1 MRFTTV
7 AYRSPPM
14 RCLSVTLSA
23 ALLVAAA
30 PGVLAN
36 PELARSKICLGC
48 HDVNEKKI
56 GPAFKD
62 VAARYAGQKDAAARL
77 ADKVVKGGSGA
88 WGVLPM
94 PANPKVT
101 PEEAR
106 QLVAWILTLK

>member
-1 MRFTTV
+1 MRGL
-7 AYRSPPM
+7 
-14 RCLSVTLSA
+14 CVTLCTV
-23 ALLVAAA
+23 LLVAAVPA
-30 PGVLAN
+30 ARAN
-36 PELARSKICLGC
+36 PELARAKICLGC
-48 HDVNEKKI
+48 HDVKDKKI

-77 ADKVVKGGSGA
+77 ADKVLRGGSGV

-94 PANPKVT
+94 PANPRVT

>member
-1 MRFTTV
+1 
-7 AYRSPPM
+7 M
-14 RCLSVTLSA
+14 RCLCVSLCT

-30 PGVLAN
+30 PAACAN

-48 HDVNEKKI
+48 HDISEKKI

-77 ADKVVKGGSGA
+77 ADKVIKGGAGV

>member
-14 RCLSVTLSA
+14 RCLCVTLYA
-23 ALLVAAA
+23 ASLLAAA
-30 PGVLAN
+30 PAVVAS

-62 VAARYAGQKDAAARL
+62 VAARYAGQKDAAPRL
-77 ADKVVKGGSGA
+77 ADKVIKGGAGV

>member
-1 MRFTTV
+1 MAST
-7 AYRSPPM
+7 ASP
-14 RCLSVTLSA
+14 RAGGGEEWS
-23 ALLVAAA
+23 
-30 PGVLAN
+30 
-36 PELARSKICLGC
+36 ER
-48 HDVNEKKI
+48 KI

-77 ADKVVKGGSGA
+77 ADKVVSGGAGA